1 MAKLRII
8 DRKDKFLVEVDG
20 SKIPYVTTYE
30 VIRKP
35 CGSVLLNLALAMRE
49 VEVEIESDNIGC
61 NEPTKN
67 SRHKEEH
74 TNKPP
79 NIA

>member
-49 VEVEIESDNIGC
+49 VEVEVEIDSDNIEC
-61 NEPTKN
+61 
-67 SRHKEEH
+67 KED
-74 TNKPP
+74 T
-79 NIA
+79 

>member
-20 SKIPYVTTYE
+20 SKVPYVTTYE

-49 VEVEIESDNIGC
+49 VEVEIDSDNIEC
-61 NEPTKN
+61 
-67 SRHKEEH
+67 KED
-74 TNKPP
+74 T
-79 NIA
+79 